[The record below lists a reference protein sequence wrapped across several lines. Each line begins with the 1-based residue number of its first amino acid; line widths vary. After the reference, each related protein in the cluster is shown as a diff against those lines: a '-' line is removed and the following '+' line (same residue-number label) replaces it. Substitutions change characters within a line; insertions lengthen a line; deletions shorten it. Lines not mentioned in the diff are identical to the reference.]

1 MKKLIS
7 LLLSLA
13 LILSLGVTVFAADG
27 SGNVGQNDSQD
38 IPVTAKNTGSSTDTP
53 VYSVDI
59 SWEDMTFTYSAATTR
74 TWNPDTHTYT
84 SSGTGGWNKTTAA
97 VTVVNHSNV
106 DVDVSIDY
114 TGIGSTGVT
123 GTMDIIS
130 DTLIA
135 GVENKYS
142 EADSGVYTLT
152 ISGTPNS
159 TVSESGI
166 QIGTITVTIA

>member
-1 MKKLIS
+1 MKKQIS

-13 LILSLGVTVFAADG
+13 LVLSLSVTAFAADG
-27 SGNVGQNDSQD
+27 SGSVGRNDSQD

-59 SWEDMTFTYSAATTR
+59 SWEDMTFTYSATTTR

-84 SSGTGGWNKTTAA
+84 SSGTRSWNKTTAA

-106 DVDVSIDY
+106 DVDVSIEYAGVAD
-114 TGIGSTGVT
+114 TGVT
-123 GTMDIIS
+123 GAMDITS
-130 DTLIA
+130 DTLAA
-135 GVENKYS
+135 GKENKYS

-152 ISGTPNS
+152 ISGAPNAS
-159 TVSESGI
+159 VSESGI